1 MLLTFVLYKSFFL
14 FLNITHLHPLLFQP
28 GGLSAVILQSMI
40 LIFGKIFK
48 FGDRWLAVDD
58 ECLGTRVMLCHL
70 IIIAL
75 VAFLVFLLLSFETI
89 EAIQSD
95 CCETVG

>member
-1 MLLTFVLYKSFFL
+1 
-14 FLNITHLHPLLFQP
+14 
-28 GGLSAVILQSMI
+28 MI